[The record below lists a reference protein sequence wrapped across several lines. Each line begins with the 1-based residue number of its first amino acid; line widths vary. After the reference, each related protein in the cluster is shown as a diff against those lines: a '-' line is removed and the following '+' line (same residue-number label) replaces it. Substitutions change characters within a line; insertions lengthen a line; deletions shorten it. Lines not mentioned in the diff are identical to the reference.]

1 MASLYLN
8 TLCFSNTI
16 DPDQRC
22 IADMIQDRVTNFRFS
37 IPMLFG
43 FSTSTQHVPD
53 SDSGGGDN
61 GGGNNCFGIHFCD
74 FFGWSQKKLNLR
86 AGHGSSKHV
95 STCYVNNFSLTV
107 VEQFREKQSNRCNS
121 APYFMLT
128 TAQVK

>member
-61 GGGNNCFGIHFCD
+61 GGGNNCFGIHF
-74 FFGWSQKKLNLR
+74 W
-86 AGHGSSKHV
+86 
-95 STCYVNNFSLTV
+95 
-107 VEQFREKQSNRCNS
+107 
-121 APYFMLT
+121 
-128 TAQVK
+128 